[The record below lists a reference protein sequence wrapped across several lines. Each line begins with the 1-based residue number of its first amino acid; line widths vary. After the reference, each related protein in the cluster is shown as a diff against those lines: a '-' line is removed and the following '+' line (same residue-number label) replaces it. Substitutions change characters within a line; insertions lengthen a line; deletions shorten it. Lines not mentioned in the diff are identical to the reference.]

1 MREIRAST
9 VLWSTFTPSKKN
21 MSHALRTVGQ
31 GSDLKAESMRGR
43 EREREGG
50 RGKREGTCMN

>member
-21 MSHALRTVGQ
+21 MSHTLRTVGQ

-43 EREREGG
+43 EREKGREGGG
-50 RGKREGTCMN
+50 RGKVHV